1 MNNSQLNITCG
12 GIMFNK
18 PLDFYIK
25 WLATIV
31 ALIHVVFT
39 AHDITPYYK
48 FTGLFAAGLWIVL
61 SFLWREPSLIIL
73 NVIMALIYI
82 HGILA

>member
-1 MNNSQLNITCG
+1 
-12 GIMFNK
+12 MFTK

-31 ALIHVVFT
+31 ALTHVILT
-39 AHDITPYYK
+39 AHDVAPYYK
-48 FTGLFAAGLWIVL
+48 FTGLLSASLWILL

-73 NVIMALIYI
+73 NTIMAAIYI
-82 HGILA
+82 HGIFV